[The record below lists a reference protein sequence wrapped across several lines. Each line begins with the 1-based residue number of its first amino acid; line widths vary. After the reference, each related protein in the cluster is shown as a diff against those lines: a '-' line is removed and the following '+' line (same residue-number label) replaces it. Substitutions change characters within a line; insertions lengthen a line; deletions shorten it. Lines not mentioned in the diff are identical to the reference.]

1 MQNEDNEISTAMK
14 TNYKVIWDT
23 SYCDVLPIELINNK
37 INYDFIIPPPTKVIP
52 NSVMLWFEALTGSL

>member
-1 MQNEDNEISTAMK
+1 MQNEDNEISTTMK

-37 INYDFIIPPPTKVIP
+37 INYNFIIFPHESDT
-52 NSVMLWFEALTGSL
+52 

>member
-1 MQNEDNEISTAMK
+1 MQNEDNEISTTMK

-37 INYDFIIPPPTKVIP
+37 INYNFIIFSPKKVIP
-52 NSVMLWFEALTGSL
+52 NSVVQWFEALTASL